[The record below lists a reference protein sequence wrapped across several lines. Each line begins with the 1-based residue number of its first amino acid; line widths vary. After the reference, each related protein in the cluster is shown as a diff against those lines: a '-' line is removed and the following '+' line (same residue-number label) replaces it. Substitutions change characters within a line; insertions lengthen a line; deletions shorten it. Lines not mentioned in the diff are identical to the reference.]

1 MKKPANSNNGSMY
14 GVAAEG
20 VLAVY
25 GSLLEGTGNETV
37 LAVSSNALGESARK
51 ALAAST
57 EALGYG
63 RDCLALVATEGVLGS
78 NDLLTIV
85 EGLDPLCLVATDAEA
100 SALLAQAYRHDVEP
114 DTACRLMG
122 RSVVAFRDLAA
133 LMNTPEDK
141 QRAWAL
147 LKKLPKIN

>member
-37 LAVSSNALGESARK
+37 
-51 ALAAST
+51 LAAST

-114 DTACRLMG
+114 DAACRLMG

>member
-85 EGLDPLCLVATDAEA
+85 EGLDPLCLVATDAKA

-114 DTACRLMG
+114 DAACRLMG

>member
-37 LAVSSNALGESARK
+37 LAVSSNALGESA
-51 ALAAST
+51 
-57 EALGYG
+57 
-63 RDCLALVATEGVLGS
+63 
-78 NDLLTIV
+78 
-85 EGLDPLCLVATDAEA
+85 LCLVATDAEA

-114 DTACRLMG
+114 DAACRLMG